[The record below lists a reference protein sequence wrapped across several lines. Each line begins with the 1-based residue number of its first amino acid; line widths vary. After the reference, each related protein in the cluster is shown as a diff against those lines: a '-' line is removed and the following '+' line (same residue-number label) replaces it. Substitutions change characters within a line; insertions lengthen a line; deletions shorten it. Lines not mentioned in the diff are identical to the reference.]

1 MEWLL
6 GACSGETVAQPPP
19 PPVNWQSFSRA
30 LADAGP
36 NAPTAKES
44 AVAQEYDGALAS
56 PHFAL
61 LGHLLDEDAHFSFPA
76 AGLDDVQGRDA
87 VVRAHEALFGA
98 FNPRRFVTARL
109 SRTSGEQ
116 TVEWTMS
123 GVQAR
128 DWMGVAATQKPVVI
142 RGVSLLWT
150 KDDGTLS
157 DVHVYF
163 DVAAVKALLGA
174 GPRELATLAA
184 PPMTAAPAHV
194 IDSTPQDPENV
205 APVRTAL
212 DALENGNES
221 AFLDAMSDDIELHTL
236 ERAEPLRGKEEQ
248 RAYFKATR
256 RAIAELDTTVENA
269 WSVGPFA
276 VVEYSITGEQIGPVG
291 WVPMPREAHVVK
303 LRVVEVDEIHN
314 GKIAGIWRYENP
326 NEMTAPGP

>member
-1 MEWLL
+1 MRGRTRLRPRR
-6 GACSGETVAQPPP
+6 AP
-19 PPVNWQSFSRA
+19 SR
-30 LADAGP
+30 G
-36 NAPTAKES
+36 
-44 AVAQEYDGALAS
+44 YDGALAS

-98 FNPRRFVTARL
+98 FDPRCFVTARL
-109 SRTSGEQ
+109 SRTSGADR
-116 TVEWTMS
+116 
-123 GVQAR
+123 GVDDVGGAGPGLDGR
-128 DWMGVAATQKPVVI
+128 GRHPEAGCD

-212 DALENGNES
+212 DALENG
-221 AFLDAMSDDIELHTL
+221 T
-236 ERAEPLRGKEEQ
+236 RAPSS
-248 RAYFKATR
+248 TR
-256 RAIAELDTTVENA
+256 
-269 WSVGPFA
+269 
-276 VVEYSITGEQIGPVG
+276 
-291 WVPMPREAHVVK
+291 
-303 LRVVEVDEIHN
+303 
-314 GKIAGIWRYENP
+314 
-326 NEMTAPGP
+326 